1 MSPPGSLERQRY
13 EAAMALQQSR
23 RQRLRAYTEAAGLA
37 GVAAHLFEQLR
48 SKQSIAGASNHDA
61 DDDGAHHH
69 LPVVTASAP
78 RASAAAPPAAPMPAP
93 SSSGSLQQWE
103 PHSRM
108 FSPSATTA
116 TPSGGA
122 GARARGTAVGGA
134 GGAAAVRSGAES
146 GRSSGTYGSS
156 ELTSDTVNGAAA
168 LPAAL
173 LLSPSS
179 RPAGTRMGDPS
190 AGSLLS
196 PASRA
201 VLAHRGPPI
210 ARGLRDLGPVELPEA
225 LKIARPIALPDP
237 SIFAPV
243 QVELPAAS
251 VALRRARG
259 GYRFDVAFT
268 EPPAGITLA
277 GAVVSRVEPGSIA
290 DGILQPGDTL
300 QRIGVT
306 DVQRAVVAAQSRAAR
321 VVCGPCDVSVLDGA
335 AAVANGRS
343 SRRAAT
349 ATLYSAATSARVQR
363 TLAQAGHDAPSE
375 VLAAAAR
382 YASEEAPLRIRF
394 FREGGVDSLPPFA
407 AAALQVAA
415 LGGACNAAASAAAFR
430 AHAATQTAGIP
441 ASHMLTSARSA
452 V

>member
-1 MSPPGSLERQRY
+1 MSPLGSFERQRY

-48 SKQSIAGASNHDA
+48 SKQSIAGASNRDADEDASLHHHHDA
-61 DDDGAHHH
+61 AYG
-69 LPVVTASAP
+69 VVTAAAP
-78 RASAAAPPAAPMPAP
+78 RASAAAAPAAPPAAPMPAP

-108 FSPSATTA
+108 FSPSATT
-116 TPSGGA
+116 PSAGSA
-122 GARARGTAVGGA
+122 GARARGGGA
-134 GGAAAVRSGAES
+134 GGPGGPGGAGAMRSGADS
-146 GRSSGTYGSS
+146 GRSSGTYGSDV
-156 ELTSDTVNGAAA
+156 TGDTASGAAPA
-168 LPAAL
+168 ELLP
-173 LLSPSS
+173 SPSS
-179 RPAGTRMGDPS
+179 RPAASGTRGVGSGGGDPA

-201 VLAHRGPPI
+201 VLAHRGPPA
-210 ARGLRDLGPVELPEA
+210 ARGLRDLGPVALPEA

-268 EPPAGITLA
+268 EPPAGISLA
-277 GAVVSRVEPGSIA
+277 GAAVSKVEAGSVA
-290 DGILQPGDTL
+290 EGILQPGDTL

-349 ATLYSAATSARVQR
+349 GTATLYSAATSSRVQR
-363 TLAQAGHDAPSE
+363 ALAQAGNDAPSE
-375 VLAAAAR
+375 V
-382 YASEEAPLRIRF
+382 RF
-394 FREGGVDSLPPFA
+394 KT
-407 AAALQVAA
+407 
-415 LGGACNAAASAAAFR
+415 GGAGAA
-430 AHAATQTAGIP
+430 
-441 ASHMLTSARSA
+441 
-452 V
+452 